1 VIELGKNSSTPPPN
15 AMEVEA
21 RAADWVT
28 EQHNAKTWTE
38 DGQMRLDAWLAQSLA
53 HRVAYVRLN
62 AAWRR
67 THRLAALRSHDVDV
81 GILNSLHRRIRSG
94 LMGTGV
100 ALVVIG
106 LLAGGVFALSAQRGQ
121 AYATGLGEHRVI
133 TLADGSKI
141 ELNTNTSLRVLTR
154 SGERRILLGKGE
166 AFFQIRH
173 DAARKFIVIAAGH
186 RIVDLGT
193 QFTVRN
199 DSERVQVMLL
209 QGRARIES
217 VDARRQT
224 QSAVLSPGDLA
235 VATARSL
242 SVLKETKQA
251 LADETA
257 WRQGELVFHFTS
269 LANAAAEF
277 NRYNRKKIVVADS
290 IVARRQIGGTFATND
305 VALFGRIARDLL
317 GVQVEDRGAE
327 IVISR

>member
-1 VIELGKNSSTPPPN
+1 MIESGRDNSAVALS
-15 AMEVEA
+15 AMDIEA

-28 EQHNAKTWTE
+28 ERHNAKTWTE
-38 DGQMRLDAWLAQSLA
+38 DEQARLDAWLAQSLA

-67 THRLAALRSHDVDV
+67 THRLAALRFHDADA
-81 GILNSLHRRIRSG
+81 GILNSIRRRIRSG
-94 LMGTGV
+94 LIGTGV

-106 LLAGGVFALSAQRGQ
+106 LLAGGIFALSAQRGQ
-121 AYATGLGEHRVI
+121 AYATGLGGHRTI
-133 TLADGSKI
+133 ALADGSKI
-141 ELNTNTSLRVLTR
+141 ELNTNTSLRVLIH
-154 SGERRILLGKGE
+154 SGERRVLLDKGE

-173 DAARKFIVIAAGH
+173 DAARKFVVIAAGH

-199 DSERVQVMLL
+199 DSERLQVMLM
-209 QGRARIES
+209 QGRARIEF
-217 VDARRQT
+217 VDSRQQP
-224 QSAVLSPGDLA
+224 QSAILSPGDVA
-235 VATARSL
+235 VATTRSL

-251 LADETA
+251 LVDETA

-277 NRYNRKKIVVADS
+277 NRYNRKKIIVADS
-290 IVARRQIGGTFATND
+290 IVAKRQIGGTFATID

-317 GVQVEDRGAE
+317 GVQVDDRGAE

>member
-1 VIELGKNSSTPPPN
+1 VIELGKNSSTATPS

-28 EQHNAKTWTE
+28 ERHNAKTWSE
-38 DGQMRLDAWLAQSLA
+38 DGQARLDAWLAQSLA
-53 HRVAYVRLN
+53 HRVAYVRLD

-67 THRLAALRSHDVDV
+67 THRLAALRFYDADAS
-81 GILNSLHRRIRSG
+81 ILNSIRRRIRSG
-94 LMGTGV
+94 LVGTGV
-100 ALVVIG
+100 ALVVMG
-106 LLAGGVFALSAQRGQ
+106 LLAGGIFVLSSQRGQ

-133 TLADGSKI
+133 ALVDGSKI
-141 ELNTNTSLRVLTR
+141 ELNTNTSLRVFAG
-154 SGERRILLGKGE
+154 SGERRVLLDKGE
-166 AFFQIRH
+166 AFFQIQH
-173 DAARKFIVIAAGH
+173 DAVRKFIVIAAGH

-193 QFTVRN
+193 QFTVRR
-199 DSERVQVMLL
+199 DRERLQVTLM
-209 QGRARIES
+209 QGRARIEF
-217 VDARRQT
+217 VDSRQQS
-224 QSAVLSPGDLA
+224 QSAILSPGDFV

-242 SVLKETKQA
+242 SVSKETKQA

-277 NRYNRKKIVVADS
+277 NRYNRKKIFIADS
-290 IVARRQIGGTFATND
+290 IVAKRQIGGTFATND